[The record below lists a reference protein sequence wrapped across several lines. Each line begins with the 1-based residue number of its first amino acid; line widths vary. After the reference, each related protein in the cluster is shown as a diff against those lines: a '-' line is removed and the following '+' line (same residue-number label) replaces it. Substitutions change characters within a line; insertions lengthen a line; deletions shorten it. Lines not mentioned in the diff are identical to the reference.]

1 MKFDDADQYCHR
13 YRAILYGRLWLALLT
28 YRELTLA
35 VLLSRAENTTL
46 PVVVWSIGLNGG
58 FGQAAALT
66 TVI

>member
-13 YRAILYGRLWLALLT
+13 YRAILYSRLWLALLT

-46 PVVVWSIGLNGG
+46 PVVVWRIRLNGG
-58 FGQAAALT
+58 FGPAAALT
-66 TVI
+66 TII